1 MFCSSSPSASCGYIY
16 SSKTITRSDKM
27 TVNIMLFFALFL
39 HRFLCLAAKCRTY
52 EFDIGFD
59 NCTEN
64 DGGTSRRQSGSECI
78 FSCNID
84 TTICVYAS
92 WYATWVVSSS
102 GTQYVLGF
110 VSYTSSSTS
119 GATFTAL
126 WTNDTDT
133 RPRLTTGN
141 LRLDNKTGK
150 VHLSPCTS
158 GGYSIECHMT
168 VCRVSATPFPPTV
181 PHPPTLLRSSA
192 TIPKLSNPII
202 SLLIMTIISVLYAIL
217 LS

>member
-1 MFCSSSPSASCGYIY
+1 MMIISRP
-16 SSKTITRSDKM
+16 
-27 TVNIMLFFALFL
+27 LFFALFL
-39 HRFLCLAAKCRTY
+39 QRFLCTTAKCRTSDLNVALDTCA
-52 EFDIGFD
+52 EHDA
-59 NCTEN
+59 
-64 DGGTSRRQSGSECI
+64 GTLQKQDTGECI

-84 TTICVYAS
+84 STLCVYAS

-133 RPRLTTGN
+133 RPRLTAGN

-150 VHLSPCTS
+150 VHLSPSCTS

-168 VCRVSATPFPPTV
+168 VCRSSTTPFPPTV

>member
-1 MFCSSSPSASCGYIY
+1 MDLYIHL
-16 SSKTITRSDKM
+16 KIMTIPRPYKM
-27 TVNIMLFFALFL
+27 TMNILFFALFL

-52 EFDIGFD
+52 ELDFGLD

-64 DGGTSRRQSGSECI
+64 DGGTSQRQSGGECI

-84 TTICVYAS
+84 RTVCASAS
-92 WYATWVVSSS
+92 WYATWVVISS
-102 GTQYVLGF
+102 GTQSVLGF
-110 VSYTSSSTS
+110 ASYTSSSTS

-126 WTNDTDT
+126 WTNATDT
-133 RPRLTTGN
+133 RPRLTTTD
-141 LRLDNKTGK
+141 LRLNNKTGQ
-150 VHLSPCTS
+150 VHLSPSCTS

-192 TIPKLSNPII
+192 TIQKLSNPII